1 MIAIA
6 QGLLVRHAVEKDT
19 YPRDIL
25 GWILIQLLPLIT
37 SAPEDERDA
46 AAAVDDLATRTLG
59 TS

>member
-6 QGLLVRHAVEKDT
+6 QGLLVRHMVDEDT

-37 SAPEDERDA
+37 A
-46 AAAVDDLATRTLG
+46 AADHC
-59 TS
+59 SP